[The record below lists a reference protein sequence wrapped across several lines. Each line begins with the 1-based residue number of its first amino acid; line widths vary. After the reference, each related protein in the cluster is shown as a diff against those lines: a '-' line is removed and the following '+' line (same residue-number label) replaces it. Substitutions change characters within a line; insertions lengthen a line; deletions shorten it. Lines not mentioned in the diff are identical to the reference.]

1 MLDTKRQILYYS
13 QLHEVP
19 RTVQFIESEREQGW
33 REKEDT
39 IFFFKSTKNQFEMM
53 KSSRDGY

>member
-19 RTVQFIESEREQGW
+19 RTVQFIESEREQWW
-33 REKEDT
+33 RQKEDT
-39 IFFFKSTKNQFEMM
+39 ILFFKGTKTQFEMM

>member
-19 RTVQFIESEREQGW
+19 RPVQFIESEREQWW

-39 IFFFKSTKNQFEMM
+39 ILFFKGTQIQFEMM

>member
-19 RTVQFIESEREQGW
+19 RTVQFIESEREQWW

-39 IFFFKSTKNQFEMM
+39 ILFFKSTKTQFEMM

>member
-19 RTVQFIESEREQGW
+19 RTVQFIESEREQWW

-39 IFFFKSTKNQFEMM
+39 ILFFKGTKIQFEMM

>member
-19 RTVQFIESEREQGW
+19 RTVQFIESEREQWW

-39 IFFFKSTKNQFEMM
+39 ILFFKGTQIQFEMM